1 MDNEQLALALAFQQ
15 GDSDAFDEVYR
26 LYHEEIREQIR
37 YNTYPNM
44 QSELDDI
51 CQHFWMSI
59 HRWGRSYDPARPLQ
73 NWLIA
78 TASKATAS
86 YYKANTRKRNL
97 NLIGQG
103 YAQLG
108 EDEIVHPIDEQ
119 PSPETCAIFREDFAA
134 AKEALGQIPPQ
145 FRKAINAV
153 YLEGFTPLAY
163 ARLNGIPE
171 GTVYTQLRRGIKH
184 LRKALQLVPA

>member
-1 MDNEQLALALAFQQ
+1 VTDEQLALDFQR
-15 GDSDAFDEVYR
+15 GDKDAFAEVYR
-26 LYHEEIREQIR
+26 LYHEDVREQIR
-37 YNTYPNM
+37 YRTHPNM

-51 CQHFWMSI
+51 CQHFWMAI

-86 YYKANTRKRNL
+86 YYKASTRKRNL

-108 EDEIVHPIDEQ
+108 EDEIGHPIDEG
-119 PSPETCAIFREDFAA
+119 PSPETCAIFQEDFAA
-134 AKEALGQIPPQ
+134 VEEALKQIPPQ
-145 FRKAINAV
+145 FQKVIDAI
-153 YLEGFTPLAY
+153 YLRGFDPLEY
-163 ARLNGIPE
+163 ATLNGIARA
-171 GTVYTQLRRGIKH
+171 TVYTQLKRGIEH
-184 LRKALQLVPA
+184 LQRVLCLEPA